1 MAQEIALGVDIGT
14 SRIKMVAGYVDSS
27 DTLHVAASTSGP
39 SEGVKKGS
47 IANLDSLS
55 SCISE
60 QWGKLRSAGD
70 IRPSV
75 CLTSVDGTSIAS
87 VNSSGS
93 IAIEKSGPVTE
104 SDVRRAIDAS
114 GTISLKSSEAMLHLI
129 PQAFTVDDCPGIES
143 PLGMT
148 GSRLSVETHI
158 IVGSQSAVSS
168 RVSALSGTGLRT
180 VGLVAHGVASAEG
193 VLGSDERD
201 LGVCLDD
208 VGAGTTNIVVYKGS
222 GIIYS
227 STLAI
232 GGASITNDLALGLGV
247 PFNVAERLKVAL
259 SDLSRLDNA
268 QDERIPDVDLSKFLN
283 DADLSQTGS
292 IVRARLAEICE
303 LIASDLRRAG
313 VHRYIPAGLVLTGGT
328 ANLVGLSEFAS
339 EVTGYRCHCATARR
353 VLRSIDVSAK
363 PEYACAAGLVR
374 MAFREDA
381 SEIVRRVDSIDER
394 GWRRRA
400 RNLVRGFLG

>member
-1 MAQEIALGVDIGT
+1 VAQEIAVGVDIGT
-14 SRIKMVAGYVDSS
+14 SLIKMVAGYVDSS
-27 DTLHVAASTSGP
+27 DTLHVVAFTSGP

-47 IANLDSLS
+47 VANLESLVY
-55 SCISE
+55 CVAE
-60 QWGKLRSAGD
+60 QWDKLRSAGEV
-70 IRPSV
+70 RPSV
-75 CLTSVDGTSIAS
+75 CLSSIDGTSIES

-114 GTISLKSSEAMLHLI
+114 GTISLKSSQTILHLI
-129 PQAFTVDDCPGIES
+129 PQVFTVDDCSGIES

-148 GSRLSVETHI
+148 GNRLSVETHI
-158 IVGSQSAVSS
+158 IIGSRSAVGS
-168 RVSALSGTGLRT
+168 RISALSGTGLRT

-193 VLGSDERD
+193 VLGGDERD
-201 LGVCLDD
+201 LGVCLVD

-232 GGASITNDLALGLGV
+232 GGANITNDLALGLGV
-247 PFNVAERLKVAL
+247 PFNTAERLKLTL
-259 SDLSRLDNA
+259 SDLSRLDSA
-268 QDERIPDVDLSKFLN
+268 QDERFADVDLSRSLSEV
-283 DADLSQTGS
+283 DLSQTGA
-292 IVRARLAEICE
+292 IVKARLAEICE
-303 LIASDLRRAG
+303 LIAADLRRAG

-339 EVTGYRCHCATARR
+339 RVTGYRCHCATARR

-381 SEIVRRVDSIDER
+381 SEIIRRVDSVDEP

-400 RNLVRGFLG
+400 RKLVRGLLG